1 MMVIVTITLVKEVL
15 INKTIKMIFQKNN
28 SKLYSVQL
36 KTITSLVKIK
46 INKEELK
53 KLILLLVKMIFTN
66 KNLIK
71 RDKQKIINPFL
82 ELKKHQMFMIN
93 IQRMLIKYLLHKKAH
108 FLIKIKEN
116 YQIPQNIG
124 LKARKKASV
133 IFQILS
139 RIPQK

>member
-116 YQIPQNIG
+116 YQILQNIG
-124 LKARKKASV
+124 LKVKKKASV

>member
-1 MMVIVTITLVKEVL
+1 MVIVTITLVREVL

-28 SKLYSVQL
+28 SKLCSVQL
-36 KTITSLVKIK
+36 KTITNLVKIK

-71 RDKQKIINPFL
+71 SDKQKIINPFL

-116 YQIPQNIG
+116 YQILQNIG
-124 LKARKKASV
+124 LKVRKKASV

-139 RIPQK
+139 RIPQR